1 MKKQLYYFSGI
12 ALLVAFLWGC
22 GYTSNQEKVLLI
34 KDYRKQAAPADK
46 LEEHS
51 SGDVDIYRS
60 IFMGE
65 GYSVFFYSDYTGELI
80 SHNAFYGSEED
91 YDRAKYKWKNDTTV
105 IIGLIN
111 SNTDTEI
118 SFEVFGKGSATGM
131 STDE

>member
-1 MKKQLYYFSGI
+1 MRRQLYYFSGI
-12 ALLVAFLWGC
+12 ALLIALVWGC
-22 GYTSNQEKVLLI
+22 AYTSNQENILAI

-46 LEEHS
+46 LVEHS

-105 IIGLIN
+105 IMAK
-111 SNTDTEI
+111 I
-118 SFEVFGKGSATGM
+118 SAMIIDQIDLSFPTSMLPNLSVVK
-131 STDE
+131 

>member
-1 MKKQLYYFSGI
+1 MRRQLNYFLGI
-12 ALLVAFLWGC
+12 ALLIALVWGC
-22 GYTSNQEKVLLI
+22 AYTSNQEEVLAI
-34 KDYRKQAAPADK
+34 KDYRKQAAPEDK
-46 LEEHS
+46 LEGHS
-51 SGDVDIYRS
+51 SGDVEIYRS

-65 GYSVFFYSDYTGELI
+65 GYSVNFYSDYTGELI

-91 YDRAKYKWKNDTTV
+91 FDQAKYKWKNDTTV

-118 SFEVFGKGSATGM
+118 SFEVFGKGNATGM

>member
-1 MKKQLYYFSGI
+1 MLI
-12 ALLVAFLWGC
+12 ALVWGC
-22 GYTSNQEKVLLI
+22 AYTSNQENILAI

-60 IFMGE
+60 FFMGE

-111 SNTDTEI
+111 SNTDTKI
-118 SFEVFGKGSATGM
+118 SFEVFGKGNATGM

>member
-1 MKKQLYYFSGI
+1 MRRQLKYFLGFTLLI
-12 ALLVAFLWGC
+12 ALVWGC
-22 GYTSNQEKVLLI
+22 NYTSNQEKVMVI
-34 KDYRKQAAPADK
+34 KDYRKQAAPADN

-51 SGDVDIYRS
+51 SGDVEIYRS

-91 YDRAKYKWKNDTTV
+91 YDRAKYTWKNDTTV

-111 SNTDTEI
+111 TKTDTEI
-118 SFEVFGKGSATGM
+118 SFEVFGKGNATGM
-131 STDE
+131 SRDE